1 MPSEKFF
8 VHKEDGSLVRLKGRL
23 VRFLDEEPPTGSDK
37 SAIRTALEVSPDAEG
52 LVQADVGTDPNQLV
66 LHQHLGDISYQSA
79 DSVSVGTLSAD
90 GKTTLTNDQ
99 DNALVVQTENK
110 NPMYVN
116 VVGAAPNYLF
126 DVRDDGTSKFR
137 VDGSGNLSLE
147 TGEYQS
153 GNALVISAD
162 PNNDGSS
169 SKIEFKVDGTARAE
183 ITNSGNLNIL
193 SGNLGFDSGYQ
204 TIQLSDNKNF
214 ALAVNE
220 GTTPYL
226 RFVTSNSAEKIEFY
240 KNLYMSGN
248 VEFGSGNGLDF
259 SGTADGTGS
268 SISEL
273 FSDYEQG
280 SFTPVIGTSGGTIN
294 GSTHIHSAR
303 YTRIGNTVHIAMYIS
318 TDGLTDVSS
327 ASGYPRI
334 TGLPFAAAGSGH
346 YGGVVATYSA
356 NWTKTPLGGYV
367 SSSSTIIALTQRFS
381 SITGQITT
389 GAASDFNTSGGTK
402 NDIILT
408 GHYEAA

>member
-1 MPSEKFF
+1 
-8 VHKEDGSLVRLKGRL
+8 
-23 VRFLDEEPPTGSDK
+23 
-37 SAIRTALEVSPDAEG
+37 EG
-52 LVQADVGTDPNQLV
+52 AN
-66 LHQHLGDISYQSA
+66 
-79 DSVSVGTLSAD
+79 
-90 GKTTLTNDQ
+90 
-99 DNALVVQTENK
+99 
-110 NPMYVN
+110 
-116 VVGAAPNYLF
+116 
-126 DVRDDGTSKFR
+126 
-137 VDGSGNLSLE
+137 
-147 TGEYQS
+147 
-153 GNALVISAD
+153 
-162 PNNDGSS
+162 
-169 SKIEFKVDGTARAE
+169 
-183 ITNSGNLNIL
+183 
-193 SGNLGFDSGYQ
+193 
-204 TIQLSDNKNF
+204 
-214 ALAVNE
+214 
-220 GTTPYL
+220 PYL
-226 RFVTSNSAEKIEFY
+226 RFITTNSSEKIEVY
-240 KNLYMSGN
+240 KETHHSANIVMGANLGI
-248 VEFGSGNGLDF
+248 DF
-259 SGTADGTGS
+259 SATSDGTGS

-303 YTRIGNTVHIAMYIS
+303 YTKIGNTVHIAMYIS